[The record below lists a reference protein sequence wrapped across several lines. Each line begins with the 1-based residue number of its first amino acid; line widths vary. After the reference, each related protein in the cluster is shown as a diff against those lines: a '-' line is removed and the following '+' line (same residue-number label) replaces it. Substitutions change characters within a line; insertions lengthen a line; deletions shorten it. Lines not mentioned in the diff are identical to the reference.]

1 MSKQHVVQNHVEEL
15 CHGKRVKYIQKIGND
30 DVYCMEVPNTHNFI
44 ANGMVVHN
52 SVDALRYVI
61 FSHFF
66 GKDGAR
72 LSAQDIDRLYRESQ
86 GGGYDVPAPFRPLE
100 QAQGFLF

>member
-52 SVDALRYVI
+52 SIDALRYAI

-66 GKDGAR
+66 AKEDSR
-72 LSAQDIDRLYRESQ
+72 MSASDLDKIYFEVQGSSYIYPSQ
-86 GGGYDVPAPFRPLE
+86 RNEPIPQYIF
-100 QAQGFLF
+100 